1 MRSDRHIGLS
11 VSSECRLRQVF
22 AAVYHGWVVS
32 PANSQAIVVTGLR
45 KGFGDWPVLWDLDLT
60 VEWGQFLVI
69 FGANGVGKTTLLK
82 ILSTQARPDA
92 GQVSVGG
99 FERSQDPRSI
109 RRIIGAVPHRS
120 LIYEDMTCQENL
132 RFFARLYQVPQP
144 ERRIGDVL
152 NIMGLEGRR
161 NSKAGTLSNGM
172 QKRLS
177 IARAILHEPKILL
190 MDEPEAGL
198 DQEALDM
205 LGSLLE
211 GWSAEGRS
219 VVMTTHNVEQG
230 LAWGDR
236 VAILSGGKMAY
247 DEPKTA
253 LDAAAF
259 RGVYQRCLEAV
270 R

>member
-1 MRSDRHIGLS
+1 MEFPANG
-11 VSSECRLRQVF
+11 Q
-22 AAVYHGWVVS
+22 AVVVS
-32 PANSQAIVVTGLR
+32 GLR

-92 GQVSVGG
+92 GEVWVGG
-99 FERSQDPRSI
+99 IERNQDARAV
-109 RRIIGAVPHRS
+109 RKLIGVAPHRS
-120 LIYEDMTCQENL
+120 LLYEDMTCQENL
-132 RFFARLYQVPQP
+132 KFFARLYRIPDV
-144 ERRIGDVL
+144 ERRIGEVL
-152 NIMGLEGRR
+152 DMMGLKGRR

-177 IARAILHEPKILL
+177 IARAVLHDPRILL

-205 LGSLLE
+205 LGALLE
-211 GWSAEGRS
+211 GWSADGRS

-236 VAILSGGKMAY
+236 VAILSGGRIAY
-247 DEPKTA
+247 DESKNA
-253 LDAAAF
+253 LDPAAF
-259 RGVYQRCLEAV
+259 RGVYQRCLESV